1 MDDKTISSTAVNPK
15 ATIARL
21 WGYLKK
27 YKWQLWLITL
37 MVIAS
42 TIASVLAPLI
52 MSFAIDD
59 FIGKG
64 NLNGLLWVLLIL
76 AMIYVLHSIFTW
88 VMNVVMVTVS
98 EGSLYHL
105 RKDLF
110 EHLQSLSLS
119 FFDQNKKGDLMSRF
133 TNDISI
139 ISDAL
144 SDAVTQ
150 VISSVITLIGVT
162 FIMFIMNPILAITT
176 IITVPFFFILV
187 AYIGKKSGEFYER
200 QQKTVGDVSSYAEE
214 MMSGMKVIKSYG
226 KEEDAIQKFEMKNQ
240 QLRDTSIKAEV
251 YANLVMPI
259 NLAIT
264 NLGQVLLIG
273 VGAYLVLNGG
283 TTIGGILAFL
293 TYSSMFRRPINQLA
307 SLYASIQGALAGA
320 ERIFEIIDTPV
331 EIIDDPQDREFHD
344 IKGNV
349 TFDHVTFSYV
359 KGKPILKDIN
369 LSVKAGENMA
379 IVGPT
384 GAGKTT
390 FINLLSRFY
399 EIDKGKILID
409 DVDITTVKKSE
420 LRKKI
425 GIVLQDT
432 YLFKG
437 TVKENIKYGN
447 RSATDEEII
456 AASKK
461 AQAHSFIHRLPDG
474 YDSFVEEEGS
484 NFSQGQ
490 RQLISIA
497 RAILADPEILILDE
511 ATSNVDTRT
520 EVAIQD
526 GMKELMKGRTSFVIA
541 HRLSTIRESD
551 CILVMNQGEIIE
563 SGTHEELI
571 KQKGF
576 YYQLYMSQFEQ

>member
-1 MDDKTISSTAVNPK
+1 MDDKTISSTAMNPK
-15 ATIARL
+15 ATIVRL

-27 YKWQLWLITL
+27 YKWRLWLITL

-76 AMIYVLHSIFTW
+76 GMIYVLHSVFTW
-88 VMNVVMVTVS
+88 AMNVVMVTVS

-150 VISSVITLIGVT
+150 IISSVITLIGVT
-162 FIMFIMNPILAITT
+162 LIMFIMNPILAITT

-226 KEEDAIQKFEMKNQ
+226 KEEDATQKFEMKNQ

-331 EIIDDPQDREFHD
+331 EIIDDPQAREFHD

-409 DVDITTVKKSE
+409 DVDITTVKKSD

-447 RSATDEEII
+447 RTATDEEII

-461 AQAHSFIHRLPDG
+461 AQAHSFIHRLPNG
-474 YDSFVEEEGS
+474 YDSLVEEEGS

>member
-1 MDDKTISSTAVNPK
+1 MDDKTISSTAMNPK
-15 ATIARL
+15 ATIVRL

-27 YKWQLWLITL
+27 YKWRLWLITL

-76 AMIYVLHSIFTW
+76 GMIYVLHSVFTW

-150 VISSVITLIGVT
+150 IISSVITLIGVT
-162 FIMFIMNPILAITT
+162 LIMFIMNPILAITT

-226 KEEDAIQKFEMKNQ
+226 KEEDATQKFEMKNQ

-331 EIIDDPQDREFHD
+331 EIIDDPQAREFHD

-409 DVDITTVKKSE
+409 DVDITTVKKSD

-447 RSATDEEII
+447 RTATDEEII

-461 AQAHSFIHRLPDG
+461 AQAHSFIHRLPNG
-474 YDSFVEEEGS
+474 YDSLVEEEGS

>member
-1 MDDKTISSTAVNPK
+1 MDDKTISSTAMNPK

-27 YKWQLWLITL
+27 YKWRLWLITL

-76 AMIYVLHSIFTW
+76 GMIYVLHSVFTW

-150 VISSVITLIGVT
+150 IISSVITLIGVT
-162 FIMFIMNPILAITT
+162 LIMFIMNPILAITT

-226 KEEDAIQKFEMKNQ
+226 KEEDATQKFEMKNQ

-331 EIIDDPQDREFHD
+331 EIIDDPQAREFHD

-409 DVDITTVKKSE
+409 DVDITTVKKSD

-447 RSATDEEII
+447 RTATDEEII

-461 AQAHSFIHRLPDG
+461 AQAHSFIHRLPNG
-474 YDSFVEEEGS
+474 YDSLVEEEGS